1 VLFEQ
6 EGQGYVTA
14 VSRQELTPVPVG
26 EAKPTR
32 IDRLVAAVE
41 GRLDADELEAD
52 LVCAVDAVATMEAC
66 YQSSEKGTWVSV
78 ARVS

>member
-1 VLFEQ
+1 M
-6 EGQGYVTA
+6 
-14 VSRQELTPVPVG
+14 PVG

-52 LVCAVDAVATMEAC
+52 LSCAVDAVAIMEAC

-78 ARVS
+78 ARIS